1 MNIADRLYAQA
12 RIIPVKREN
21 KVKTVTKLESG
32 DLQVTQHSGHSFTIS
47 KDDETFQAFVVYTVL
62 NTQVTD

>member
-1 MNIADRLYAQA
+1 MNIADRLYSQA

-21 KVKTVTKLESG
+21 SVKAVTKLESG
-32 DLQVTQHSGHSFTIS
+32 DLLVTQHSGSSFTIS
-47 KDDETFQAFVVYTVL
+47 RGDEMFQAFIVYTVL